1 MTSLTDIAAEM
12 RRACRSMA
20 EDSKVTFHV
29 SLRTLE
35 RSLNLSLELNT
46 SHWQLTLTRANV
58 APSEEETDTCAGAFG
73 VPEGTAVT
81 RGVAALGNG
90 KIIHIA
96 RLRWPRI
103 QPQLLKET

>member
-1 MTSLTDIAAEM
+1 MNLPNIAAEM

-20 EDSKVTFHV
+20 EDSEAAFHI
-29 SLRTLE
+29 SQRGLE
-35 RSLNLSLELNT
+35 RELMLTLELNA

-73 VPEGTAVT
+73 VPEDTAVT
-81 RGVAALGNG
+81 RGIAALGNG
-90 KIIHIA
+90 KIIHIT
-96 RLRWPRI
+96 RLQWPRK